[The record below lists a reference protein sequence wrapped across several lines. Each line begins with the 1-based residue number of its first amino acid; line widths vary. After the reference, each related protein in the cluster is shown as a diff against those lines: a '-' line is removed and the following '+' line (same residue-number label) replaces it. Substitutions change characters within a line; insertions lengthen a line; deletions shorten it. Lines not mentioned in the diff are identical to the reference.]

1 MECSVCCSTN
11 YEKRVKC
18 HYCQYESCGECVEK
32 YLLNITSDAHCMNC
46 RHSWDLL
53 FLKQNLDQTFLE
65 NSFKKYRIKLLV
77 NRFHRV
83 LGKDFLCPCP
93 SCHYGKIRKSTMTC
107 SSCWIKVCE
116 KCLCH
121 QEEQH
126 NCREEIV
133 KSLNK
138 VAELSKRCPGC
149 RVPIEK
155 KSGCFQ
161 MFCTQCYTAF
171 DWKNGKILEKNIHN
185 PHYFDHQQHHTMK
198 NGFQQILDNMT
209 EYSLKRI
216 FKEFYHLMMDIETQ
230 MEKVSPLK
238 QKHPELFCCG
248 EDQLYQHD
256 EERQRNLSLY
266 VLWCDY
272 YKRGMKILLDITK
285 QNYTNVSYQINC
297 FKNDLKEILID
308 YNEHVAECLQLRGY
322 RLFPC
327 NPPVLCM

>member
-1 MECSVCCSTN
+1 
-11 YEKRVKC
+11 
-18 HYCQYESCGECVEK
+18 
-32 YLLNITSDAHCMNC
+32 
-46 RHSWDLL
+46 
-53 FLKQNLDQTFLE
+53 
-65 NSFKKYRIKLLV
+65 
-77 NRFHRV
+77 
-83 LGKDFLCPCP
+83 
-93 SCHYGKIRKSTMTC
+93 
-107 SSCWIKVCE
+107 
-116 KCLCH
+116 
-121 QEEQH
+121 
-126 NCREEIV
+126 V